1 MYSYPW
7 SSPGSPLAQGVR
19 QATQSSPG
27 SPLAQGVRQASR
39 EGGVALISQTVN
51 NLSVIDVTEQLFN

>member
-7 SSPGSPLAQGVR
+7 
-19 QATQSSPG
+19 SSPG

-51 NLSVIDVTEQLFN
+51 NLSVIDVIEQLFNQNDLIYNVHGES